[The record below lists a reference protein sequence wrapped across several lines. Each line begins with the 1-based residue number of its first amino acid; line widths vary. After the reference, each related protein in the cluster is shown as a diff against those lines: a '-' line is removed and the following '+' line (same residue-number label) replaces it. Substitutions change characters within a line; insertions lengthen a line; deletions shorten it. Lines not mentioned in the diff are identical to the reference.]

1 MAHRLP
7 VDLPEVEFHDPAAFP
22 TESIF
27 GPHGITAHIP
37 SMARILDWQE
47 QRAIPYQGYY
57 RLIHPP
63 FLKRLRARLQAHYA
77 VDWAV
82 PYCSPEIALK
92 ELLEFLRFPHPA
104 QRVFLAPGSER
115 LARAA
120 LAAGFPCAP
129 APDAARAAAGDVLLF
144 GEASSVSARALLDAF
159 RSAGATLVGCSPS
172 LPAARDAVDLSDWWV
187 AALEDETA
195 GLTAAFTLTRRRTQ
209 AVDLNERNR
218 RRGGLM
224 PSRAAAWWLGGPDAA
239 PEAKVVDEVASRL
252 AELEGARH
260 AFVYPSGM
268 HGIVEAFE
276 TLWTPERP
284 EFVVVGHPYSDSH
297 LILGEMPWAPGRL
310 LTHFLQVSEQD
321 RLPALLAGGQV
332 GAVLLETLTNPLIEI
347 PDLPAIAAA
356 CRAAGVPLVVDN
368 TFATPANC
376 RPLQHGATVVLHSTS
391 KFLSGSN
398 EHGGGVVMTSDDAI
412 ARRLADRQKRLR
424 NRMSPFEAA
433 ALAATLPTFADR
445 MRRFNANGLRVARL
459 LASHPAVERVYFPG
473 MPESPV
479 PSDASTW
486 LSGFGSVVSFTF
498 REPGLDPVRRMY
510 DTPTPSI
517 RKAPTLG
524 SDATLMC
531 PYVMLTYYRRTDEYL
546 RPYRLPRYLVRL
558 AVGSEVDFAG
568 VEADLLRA
576 LGRNA

>member
-1 MAHRLP
+1 MTRRLP
-7 VDLPEVEFHDPAAFP
+7 FDLPEVEYHDPAAFP

-37 SMARILDWQE
+37 SMAHILDWQE

-63 FLKRLRARLQAHYA
+63 FLKRLRARLQAHYR
-77 VDWAV
+77 VDWAI
-82 PYCSPEIALK
+82 PYCSLELALK

-104 QRVFLAPGSER
+104 QRVYLPPEPGR

-120 LAAGFPCAP
+120 LAAGFPCSA
-129 APDAARAAAGDVLLF
+129 APDPSTMAAGDVVLF
-144 GEASSVSARALLDAF
+144 DEAAASAARGWLDAC
-159 RSAGATLVGCSPS
+159 RTAGATLAGCSSVPPTS
-172 LPAARDAVDLSDWWV
+172 SEAVDLSDWWV
-187 AALEDETA
+187 AGLDDPSI
-195 GLTAAFTLTRRRTQ
+195 GLTSAFTFTRRAQ
-209 AVDLNERNR
+209 AADLHERNR

-224 PSRAAAWWLGGPDAA
+224 PSRAAAWWLGEPGAA
-239 PEAKVVDEVASRL
+239 PDPSAPERAATLL
-252 AELEGARH
+252 ADMEGARH

-268 HGIVEAFE
+268 HGIVETFE
-276 TLWTPERP
+276 ALWTPERP
-284 EFVVVGHPYSDSH
+284 EVVVVGHPYSDSH
-297 LILGEMPWAPGRL
+297 LILGEMPWAPGGL
-310 LTHFLQVSEQD
+310 LTHFLQVSEQE
-321 RLPALLAGGQV
+321 RLPELLSGGRV
-332 GAVLLETLTNPLIEI
+332 GSVLMETLTNPLIEI

-376 RPLQHGATVVLHSTS
+376 RPLEHGATVVLHSTS

-412 ARRLADRQKRLR
+412 ARTLADRQKRLR
-424 NRMSPFEAA
+424 NRMSPFEAGV
-433 ALAATLPTFADR
+433 LLTTLPTFADR
-445 MRRFNANGLRVARL
+445 MKRFNANGRRVAEC
-459 LASHPAVERVYFPG
+459 LAAHPAVERVFFPG
-473 MPESPV
+473 QPGSPV
-479 PSDASTW
+479 GAAADW

-498 REPGLDPVRRMY
+498 REPGLEPVRRMY

-531 PYVMLTYYRRTDEYL
+531 PYVMLTYFRRSDEYL
-546 RPYRLPRYLVRL
+546 RAYRLPRYLVRL
-558 AVGSEVDFAG
+558 AVGSESDFDP
-568 VEADLLRA
+568 VEADLLCA
-576 LGRNA
+576 LKDSLD